1 MPNSPENGIVRNTTI
16 AVGRQA
22 YWLRMQDAEQGS
34 SFNRTEGTE
43 VRTAIILPPNLYRN
57 MNATSILKN
66 RAVRHVVWTKRY
78 THGAGAWWQDDFAAQ
93 VRDGKVVDESPYFC
107 VA

>member
-1 MPNSPENGIVRNTTI
+1 
-16 AVGRQA
+16 
-22 YWLRMQDAEQGS
+22 MQDAEQSS

-43 VRTAIILPPNLYRN
+43 VRTTMILPPNLYRN

-66 RAVRHVVWTKRY
+66 RAPRHALWTKRY
-78 THGAGAWWQDDFAAQ
+78 TRGAHAGWQDEPIAQ
-93 VRDGKVVDESPYFC
+93 VRDGEAVEESPYFC